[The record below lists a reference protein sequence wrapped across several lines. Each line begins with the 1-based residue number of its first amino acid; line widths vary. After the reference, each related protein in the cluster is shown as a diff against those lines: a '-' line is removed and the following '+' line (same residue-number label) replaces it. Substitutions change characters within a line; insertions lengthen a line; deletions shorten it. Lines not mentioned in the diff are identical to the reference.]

1 MSLALFQDPAD
12 LTEVEII
19 EDRAL
24 PIAESMGGKLSMVA
38 ALGLAGFIAG
48 GPMVAGA
55 AALVPAWLIL
65 ESLGRGARNHTFV
78 RRNPGCVAHLIKSE
92 PDLRIWLEELGEAEV
107 RRQLMTAMRH
117 NQPLSRAA
125 KNLAAELVP
134 DCDRP
139 AKTAREHLGKL
150 RSAAVEVQALPAAAV
165 DSIETPQLAVESPS
179 VSVESQVLRTVV
191 ESPGISWLIPGGQR
205 CGKSYFAAAA
215 SRELAKQGWKIY
227 HINLASYGNEDSY
240 YWSHCARSVVGDL
253 STIASADEATDLVY
267 DAIEVLEE
275 FKNSENAILIA
286 DEITYTGSKYGR
298 YASVM
303 QEFLADLAGQISAL
317 TSTGMKRR
325 RAIWALCPEM
335 VAGALVGPAKAIKSL
350 KLCYFAIAPGQSVE
364 WDGKPIKFDASLHEQ
379 LAYNFEVAMPTDA
392 EAAGFRRAGEPR
404 IVFLNGAWHAL
415 GQLPK
420 IEPKA
425 VPVLTLAE
433 QPGGEVIEVN
443 PKAEKVHALLAEGRS
458 QTQIIWDVWGIRKG
472 GSEAYKAAV
481 AEYKQIVEVQV

>member
-65 ESLGRGARNHTFV
+65 ESLGRGMRNHTFV

-92 PDLRIWLEELGEAEV
+92 PDMRIWLEELGETEV
-107 RRQLMTAMRH
+107 RRQLLTAMRH

-134 DCDRP
+134 EAERP
-139 AKTAREHLGKL
+139 ARTAREHLGKL
-150 RSAAVEVQALPAAAV
+150 RSAAVDVQALPVNEQSLTPEA
-165 DSIETPQLAVESPS
+165 PQLAVELPQ
-179 VSVESQVLRTVV
+179 VAVESQVLRTVV

-240 YWSHCARSVVGDL
+240 YWSHCIRSVVGDL
-253 STIASADEATDLVY
+253 STISSVEAATDLVY

-275 FKNSENAILIA
+275 FKASENAILIA

-298 YASVM
+298 YSAVM

-317 TSTGMKRR
+317 TSTGMKRK
-325 RAIWALCPEM
+325 RAVWALCPEM

-404 IVFLNGAWHAL
+404 IVFMNGVWHAL

-420 IEPKA
+420 IEP
-425 VPVLTLAE
+425 PLTLAE
-433 QPGGEVIEVN
+433 QPSGEVIEVN
-443 PKAEKVHALLAEGRS
+443 PRAEKVHELLAEGRS
-458 QTQIIWDVWGIRKG
+458 QTQIIWDVWGVRKG